1 MSIVRPSRLG
11 LILAACLAA
20 AQLVSAPRAAA
31 RQAGGGRPNL
41 VVILADDLGYGDLS
55 AFGAKEIRTPNID
68 ALVAAGLRFDNFYAN
83 SPVCSPSRA
92 ALLTGRYPDTVGVPG
107 VIREDARDSWG
118 HLSPQ
123 ARLLPELLRRAR
135 YDTALVG
142 KWHLGLAPP
151 NLPDRRGFRLFRGF
165 LGDMMDD
172 YVTHLRRGVN
182 YMREGRRPVSPRGH
196 ATDLFTRWA
205 VEYLD
210 GRRRSRQPFFLYLAY
225 NAPHVPLQPPPEFV
239 ERVRRREPGLG
250 EQRLKLAALIEH
262 MDEGVGRV
270 VAALKRNGQW
280 ENTLVVFASDN
291 GGQLSAGAS
300 NAPLRGGKEEMY
312 EGGIRVPAC
321 AVWGGRTRPGT
332 RTSRVALLMD
342 LWPTFLEAAGARVP
356 PGADGVTLVPTLLG
370 RDDAA
375 PPRTLFWVRREGG
388 GFYFGQDYY
397 AVRRGA
403 WKLLQNHPYM
413 PFRLYNLDADPSEQ
427 RDVAAENRAVVEEL
441 AGALR
446 EHLRRAGAVPWQ
458 DGRR

>member
-1 MSIVRPSRLG
+1 MRLSG
-11 LILAACLAA
+11 IRLPLALALLAALPASAPGAA
-20 AQLVSAPRAAA
+20 AQAA
-31 RQAGGGRPNL
+31 RRARPNI

-55 AFGAKEIRTPNID
+55 AFGAKDVRTPHID
-68 ALVAAGLRFDNFYAN
+68 ALVAAGVRFENFYAN

-107 VIREDARDSWG
+107 VIREDPRDSWG
-118 HLSPQ
+118 HLSPR
-123 ARLLPELLRRAR
+123 ARLLPEVLRRAG

-142 KWHLGLAPP
+142 KWHLGLRSP
-151 NLPDRRGFRLFRGF
+151 NLPNERGFRLFRGF

-172 YVTHLRRGVN
+172 YITHLRGGVN
-182 YMREGRRPVSPRGH
+182 FMREGRRAVTPRGH

-210 GRRRSRQPFFLYLAY
+210 SRARTRRPFFLYLAY
-225 NAPHVPLQPPPEFV
+225 NAPHVPLQPPAEFL
-239 ERVRRREPGLG
+239 ERVRRREPQLG
-250 EQRLKLAALIEH
+250 DGNRLHLAALIEH

-291 GGQLSAGAS
+291 GGQLGAGAS
-300 NAPLRGGKEEMY
+300 NATLRGGKQEMY
-312 EGGIRVPAC
+312 EGGIRVPAG
-321 AVWGGRTRPGT
+321 AAWAGRIRPGS
-332 RTSRVALLMD
+332 RASRVALLMD
-342 LWPTFLEAAGARVP
+342 LWPTFLEAAGVRAD
-356 PGADGVTLVPTLLG
+356 PGADGVTLMPALLG
-370 RDDAA
+370 SDDAA
-375 PPRTLFWVRREGG
+375 PARTLFWVRREGG
-388 GFYFGQDYY
+388 DFYFGRDYY
-397 AVRRGA
+397 AVRRGP

-413 PFRLYNLDADPSEQ
+413 PFRLYNLDADPREQ